1 MLLYKQE
8 RSSEICAN
16 EDILMKNNF
25 ISKKH
30 IELNVTAMGASNTLV
45 KKYDDIIDLSL
56 GDVDF
61 KTPELIINKAMED
74 ALAGRTHYIDFLGD
88 KELLYTS

>member
-1 MLLYKQE
+1 
-8 RSSEICAN
+8 
-16 EDILMKNNF
+16 
-25 ISKKH
+25 
-30 IELNVTAMGASNTLV
+30 MGAGNDLV
-45 KKYDDIIDLSL
+45 KIYCDIIDLSL

-61 KTPELIINKAMED
+61 RTPIFIINKAMKD